1 MNCLVPTIG
10 GMRETPQPQRPLT
23 PFVRP
28 AELASALGVTVATLY
43 NWIARKVLP
52 KPKRIGPNAVGW
64 LRSDIE
70 AWMAERPDFDEQTET
85 AA

>member
-1 MNCLVPTIG
+1 MK
-10 GMRETPQPQRPLT
+10 ETPQPKRPLT

-28 AELASALGVTVATLY
+28 AELAPALGVTVATLY
-43 NWIARKVLP
+43 NWIAREILP

-70 AWMAERPDFDEQTET
+70 AWMADRPDFDADREE